1 MCIRDRARD
10 VANFERKD
18 SARMKKKTMWIIT
31 MLGLCLVLY
40 TIVVSRMESSTNVIF
55 GGAEDA
61 FVRTDSMNFTDL
73 SATETPEP
81 TVDIWPKLTTD
92 DFEKNHCLW
101 MVIENSLL
109 SSAYKPDIAKISR
122 TRYMMYSTE
131 YMDELD
137 AFLDA
142 IEDAGFEYFIGAAF
156 REYSFQTHLF
166 NSKASQI
173 AYEMGLSAD
182 YLDPKYQEAV
192 EKAKTIVMYPGSSE
206 HQLGVAIDIF
216 DQNRS
221 RLVYSEMNQELFA
234 WLDEHC
240 AEYGFIK
247 RYPTRKLLLTGWD
260 EPWHYRYVGKE
271 VATFIMENGLC
282 YEEFYGHYFPDFEY

>member
-1 MCIRDRARD
+1 
-10 VANFERKD
+10 
-18 SARMKKKTMWIIT
+18 MKKKTMWIIT

-101 MVIENSLL
+101 MVRENSLL

-131 YMDELD
+131 YMAELD

-216 DQNRS
+216 DENRS
-221 RLVYSEMNQELFA
+221 RLVYSEMNQELYA

-247 RYPTRKLLLTGWD
+247 RSPTRKLLLTGWD

>member
-1 MCIRDRARD
+1 
-10 VANFERKD
+10 
-18 SARMKKKTMWIIT
+18 MKKKTMWIIT

-101 MVIENSLL
+101 MVRENSLL

-216 DQNRS
+216 DENRS
-221 RLVYSEMNQELFA
+221 RLVYSEMNQELYA

-260 EPWHYRYVGKE
+260 EPGHYRYVGKE

>member
-1 MCIRDRARD
+1 
-10 VANFERKD
+10 
-18 SARMKKKTMWIIT
+18 MKKKTMWIIT

-101 MVIENSLL
+101 MVRENSLL

-131 YMDELD
+131 YMAELD

-247 RYPTRKLLLTGWD
+247 RYPTRKVLLTGWD

-271 VATFIMENGLC
+271 AAQFIMENGIC
-282 YEEFYGHYFPDFEY
+282 FEEFYAHYNPNYTL

>member
-1 MCIRDRARD
+1 
-10 VANFERKD
+10 
-18 SARMKKKTMWIIT
+18 MKKKTMWIIT

-101 MVIENSLL
+101 MVRENSLL

>member
-1 MCIRDRARD
+1 
-10 VANFERKD
+10 
-18 SARMKKKTMWIIT
+18 MKKKTMWIIT

-101 MVIENSLL
+101 MVRENSLL

-166 NSKASQI
+166 NTKASQI

>member
-1 MCIRDRARD
+1 
-10 VANFERKD
+10 
-18 SARMKKKTMWIIT
+18 MKKKTMWIIT

-101 MVIENSLL
+101 MVRENSLL

-122 TRYMMYSTE
+122 TRYMMYSTD

-216 DQNRS
+216 DENRS
-221 RLVYSEMNQELFA
+221 RLVYSEMNQELYA

>member
-1 MCIRDRARD
+1 
-10 VANFERKD
+10 
-18 SARMKKKTMWIIT
+18 MKKKTMWIIT

-101 MVIENSLL
+101 MVRENSLL

-131 YMDELD
+131 YMAELD

-142 IEDAGFEYFIGAAF
+142 IEDAGFDYFIGAAF

-216 DQNRS
+216 DENRS
-221 RLVYSEMNQELFA
+221 RLVYSEMNQELYA

>member
-1 MCIRDRARD
+1 
-10 VANFERKD
+10 
-18 SARMKKKTMWIIT
+18 MKKKTMWIIT

-101 MVIENSLL
+101 MVRENSLL

-122 TRYMMYSTE
+122 TRYMMYSTD

>member
-1 MCIRDRARD
+1 
-10 VANFERKD
+10 
-18 SARMKKKTMWIIT
+18 MKKKTMWIIT

-101 MVIENSLL
+101 MVRENSLL
-109 SSAYKPDIAKISR
+109 SSAYKPEIAKISR

-131 YMDELD
+131 YMAELD

-216 DQNRS
+216 DENRS
-221 RLVYSEMNQELFA
+221 RLVYSEMNQELYA

>member
-1 MCIRDRARD
+1 
-10 VANFERKD
+10 
-18 SARMKKKTMWIIT
+18 MKKKTMWIIT

-40 TIVVSRMESSTNVIF
+40 TIVVSRMESSTSVIF

-61 FVRTDSMNFTDL
+61 FVKTDSMNFTDL

-92 DFEKNHCLW
+92 DFEENHCLW
-101 MVIENSLL
+101 MVRENSLL

-131 YMDELD
+131 YMAELD

-216 DQNRS
+216 DENRS
-221 RLVYSEMNQELFA
+221 RLVYSEMNQELYA

-247 RYPTRKLLLTGWD
+247 RYPTRKVLLTGWD

-271 VATFIMENGLC
+271 AAQFIMENGIC
-282 YEEFYGHYFPDFEY
+282 FEEFYAHYNPNYTL

>member
-1 MCIRDRARD
+1 
-10 VANFERKD
+10 
-18 SARMKKKTMWIIT
+18 MKKKTMWIIT

-81 TVDIWPKLTTD
+81 TVDIWPNLTTD

-101 MVIENSLL
+101 MVRENSLL

-131 YMDELD
+131 YMAELD

-216 DQNRS
+216 DENRS
-221 RLVYSEMNQELFA
+221 RLVYSEMNQELYA

>member
-1 MCIRDRARD
+1 
-10 VANFERKD
+10 
-18 SARMKKKTMWIIT
+18 MKKKTMWIIT

-101 MVIENSLL
+101 MVRENSLL

-216 DQNRS
+216 DENRS
-221 RLVYSEMNQELFA
+221 RLVYSEMNQELYA

-240 AEYGFIK
+240 AEYGFIT
-247 RYPTRKLLLTGWD
+247 RYPTRKLLLSGWD

>member
-1 MCIRDRARD
+1 
-10 VANFERKD
+10 
-18 SARMKKKTMWIIT
+18 MKKKTMWIIT

-101 MVIENSLL
+101 MVRENNLL

-216 DQNRS
+216 DENRS
-221 RLVYSEMNQELFA
+221 RLVYSEMNQELYA

>member
-1 MCIRDRARD
+1 
-10 VANFERKD
+10 
-18 SARMKKKTMWIIT
+18 MKKKTMWIIT

-40 TIVVSRMESSTNVIF
+40 TIVVSRMESSTSVIF

-61 FVRTDSMNFTDL
+61 FVKTDSMNFTDL

-101 MVIENSLL
+101 MVRENSLL

>member
-1 MCIRDRARD
+1 
-10 VANFERKD
+10 
-18 SARMKKKTMWIIT
+18 MKKKTMWIIT
-31 MLGLCLVLY
+31 VLGLCLVLY

-92 DFEKNHCLW
+92 DFEENHCLW
-101 MVIENSLL
+101 MVRENSLL

-131 YMDELD
+131 YMAELD
-137 AFLDA
+137 TFLDA

-216 DQNRS
+216 DENRS
-221 RLVYSEMNQELFA
+221 RLVYSEMNQELYA

>member
-1 MCIRDRARD
+1 
-10 VANFERKD
+10 
-18 SARMKKKTMWIIT
+18 MKKKTMWIIT

-92 DFEKNHCLW
+92 DFEENHCLW
-101 MVIENSLL
+101 MVRENSLL

-131 YMDELD
+131 YMAELD

-216 DQNRS
+216 DENRS
-221 RLVYSEMNQELFA
+221 RLVYSEMNQELYA

>member
-1 MCIRDRARD
+1 
-10 VANFERKD
+10 
-18 SARMKKKTMWIIT
+18 MKKKTMWIIT

-92 DFEKNHCLW
+92 DFEENHCLW
-101 MVIENSLL
+101 MVRENSLL

-216 DQNRS
+216 DENRS
-221 RLVYSEMNQELFA
+221 RLVYSEMNQELYA

>member
-1 MCIRDRARD
+1 
-10 VANFERKD
+10 
-18 SARMKKKTMWIIT
+18 MKKKTMWIIT

-101 MVIENSLL
+101 MVRENSLL

-131 YMDELD
+131 YMAELD

-221 RLVYSEMNQELFA
+221 RLVYSEMNQELYA

>member
-1 MCIRDRARD
+1 
-10 VANFERKD
+10 
-18 SARMKKKTMWIIT
+18 MKKKTMWIIT

-101 MVIENSLL
+101 MVRENSLL

-131 YMDELD
+131 YMAELD
-137 AFLDA
+137 EFLDA

-221 RLVYSEMNQELFA
+221 RLVYSEMNQELYA

>member
-1 MCIRDRARD
+1 
-10 VANFERKD
+10 
-18 SARMKKKTMWIIT
+18 MKKKTMWIIT

-101 MVIENSLL
+101 MVRENSLL

-131 YMDELD
+131 YMAELD

-260 EPWHYRYVGKE
+260 EPWHYRCVGKE

>member
-1 MCIRDRARD
+1 
-10 VANFERKD
+10 
-18 SARMKKKTMWIIT
+18 MKKKTMWIIT

-101 MVIENSLL
+101 MVRENSLL

-131 YMDELD
+131 YMAELD
-137 AFLDA
+137 EFLDA

-221 RLVYSEMNQELFA
+221 RLVYSEMNQGLFA